1 MAEMKLGFRYGVGS
15 AGALLAALCVAFT
28 PAFAQ
33 GEGVNVPGPGKA
45 PSNIVGGFQNVHPI
59 PTGGPAPRMADGH
72 VDLTGRWYQNAAGR
86 MLQFA
91 YPLDLSAL
99 RQFDPKATPEGPAA
113 FSPA

>member
-45 PSNIVGGFQNVHPI
+45 PIQYRWRDFRTCMRCRQA
-59 PTGGPAPRMADGH
+59 GPRRAC
-72 VDLTGRWYQNAAGR
+72 LTGMW
-86 MLQFA
+86 
-91 YPLDLSAL
+91 
-99 RQFDPKATPEGPAA
+99 T
-113 FSPA
+113 